1 MKRGPHVGPLF
12 FFKIKRNTVLNK
24 KTILGLMLCLGIY
37 GCGAGASG
45 TKMTEYRTTIG
56 STTLRDF
63 EELSEKI
70 LNRNRYFID
79 RKEEVGTGKFID
91 TKFVY
96 KTRMDEEVLEGIR
109 EVRYRLT
116 LEARVK
122 GGGVGN
128 MYTIRAIVN
137 AYGKHVG
144 REDWANIPVNSE
156 IKKEVKMFIS
166 ELKSEF
172 DNKIRV
178 F

>member
-1 MKRGPHVGPLF
+1 M
-12 FFKIKRNTVLNK
+12 LNK
-24 KTILGLMLCLGIY
+24 KTILGIILCLGVY

-56 STTLRDF
+56 STTMHDF

-70 LNRNRYFID
+70 LNRNRYFVD

-91 TKFVY
+91 AKFVY
-96 KTRMDEEVLEGIR
+96 KTPTDEEVLQGIR
-109 EVRYRLT
+109 EIRYRIT

-137 AYGKHVG
+137 AYGKYVG
-144 REDWANIPVNSE
+144 SEDWANIPVNKE
-156 IKKEVKMFIS
+156 IKSEVKLFIA

>member
-1 MKRGPHVGPLF
+1 M
-12 FFKIKRNTVLNK
+12 I
-24 KTILGLMLCLGIY
+24 LCLGIY

-56 STTLRDF
+56 STTMHDF
-63 EELSEKI
+63 ESLSEKI

-79 RKEEVGTGKFID
+79 RIEEVGNGKFID
-91 TKFVY
+91 AKFVY
-96 KTRMDEEVLEGIR
+96 KTPTDEEVLIGIK
-109 EVRYRLT
+109 EIRYRLT
-116 LEARVK
+116 LEARLK
-122 GGGVGN
+122 GGGVGS

-144 REDWANIPVNSE
+144 REDWANIPLNSE
-156 IKKEVKMFIS
+156 IKKEVKMFIA

-172 DNKIRV
+172 DNKIRA